1 MEPTP
6 GTSRDFR
13 LDYSDEINDLDDYL
27 PEERQAGSKSRDC
40 SDEEGEIDEI
50 ENYKPQ
56 PRDTEDPADPLTDQ
70 MTRWSTSWYTLVASI
85 QIHPSLT
92 GFTPAR

>member
-40 SDEEGEIDEI
+40 SDEEGEIDTNLSQGI
-50 ENYKPQ
+50 RRIQ
-56 PRDTEDPADPLTDQ
+56 PIQSLTDQ

-85 QIHPSLT
+85 RIHPSLT